1 MDENFE
7 RTKVV
12 SNSTAD
18 VTMKFLQRYI
28 LNNGELH
35 ELRWDKA
42 QTFRAKKIQLFCN
55 TNNIKL
61 LFAPLD
67 DHRAIGVVEKMIV
80 KRGLGVMRIDPAN
93 IPYNLASH
101 VAEIIKTLHIISHGE
116 TKFSPFEAHLG
127 RKPSTHLSNVA
138 TTSSPNNLNWENAED
153 ACLDQKN
160 LTNTP
165 LPAEIKHDLQ

>member
-12 SNSTAD
+12 SNTTAD

-28 LNNGELH
+28 LKNGELH

-42 QTFRAKKIQLFCN
+42 QIFRAKKIQLFCN
-55 TNNIKL
+55 TKNIKL
-61 LFAPLD
+61 LFAPVD
-67 DHRAIGVVEKMIV
+67 DHRAIGVVERMIVTV

-101 VAEIIKTLHIISHGE
+101 VAEIIKLCI
-116 TKFSPFEAHLG
+116 
-127 RKPSTHLSNVA
+127 
-138 TTSSPNNLNWENAED
+138 
-153 ACLDQKN
+153 
-160 LTNTP
+160 
-165 LPAEIKHDLQ
+165 